1 MNKGTAFSL
10 IELLVALAIL
20 AVVSTLVIPK
30 FLALHVKAEDAVARA
45 MMKQLNSTY
54 LQWRALGG
62 EPNDSAPFEV
72 IYFLSKVP
80 DSVTGERDCSVG
92 NCTDTRG
99 KMGSVTVA
107 LSGIDIILEDNTY
120 LADKKKWFNE
130 ILPKICIYGWAGG
143 GCGVIKV
150 DRTIWNP
157 RFDSTRPAPFYLY
170 AKISNY
176 DADMNKG
183 ETIIYQ

>member
-1 MNKGTAFSL
+1 MACRYDKGTAFSL

-120 LADKKKWFNE
+120 LADKKNVQRDSSKNA
-130 ILPKICIYGWAGG
+130 YMAGWWRLW
-143 GCGVIKV
+143 VIKV

-157 RFDSTRPAPFYLY
+157 V
-170 AKISNY
+170 
-176 DADMNKG
+176 
-183 ETIIYQ
+183 